1 MQINNFYTF
10 TSNTGKN
17 KLRKIIHLQSN
28 LKIKIIIRYHNLSQA
43 EMGHLDA
50 LTLKVFSIGDG
61 SGPRSVVR
69 EHWWT
74 TSLQGVLRA
83 AVKAAS
89 DSFLKARR
97 EGRTDVARPPR
108 TREEAVFNHSDQS
121 ITLTPYDKTSKAW

>member
-1 MQINNFYTF
+1 
-10 TSNTGKN
+10 
-17 KLRKIIHLQSN
+17 
-28 LKIKIIIRYHNLSQA
+28 
-43 EMGHLDA
+43 MGHLDA

-121 ITLTPYDKTSKAW
+121 ITLTPYDETSKAWYEVIKIQKLQFNIQINKNGTNFKILILCLCVKLE